1 MRNRRMDAAFIL
13 VDILAAL
20 TVFGGGILLTVTFFH
35 AEVRETRTMHELS
48 AGRLLALSEIERLAA
63 VPYDA
68 ILLGANQPLALTLPA
83 AARLKAARGILSVRE
98 IRPGLKEATVRIVW
112 DTPRRHHLQAEL
124 TRRYA
129 RGERP

>member
-1 MRNRRMDAAFIL
+1 MRNRGTAAAFIL

-20 TVFGGGILLTVTFFH
+20 TVFGGGILLVVTFFH
-35 AEVRETRTMHELS
+35 AEVRQTRTMHELS
-48 AGRLLALSEIERLAA
+48 AGRLLALSEVERLSA

-68 ILLGANQPLALTLPA
+68 IPVGANQPLALTLPA
-83 AARLKAARGILSVRE
+83 AARLKAARGTLTVRE

-112 DTPRRHHLQAEL
+112 DTPGRHHLQAEL

-129 RGERP
+129 RVERP